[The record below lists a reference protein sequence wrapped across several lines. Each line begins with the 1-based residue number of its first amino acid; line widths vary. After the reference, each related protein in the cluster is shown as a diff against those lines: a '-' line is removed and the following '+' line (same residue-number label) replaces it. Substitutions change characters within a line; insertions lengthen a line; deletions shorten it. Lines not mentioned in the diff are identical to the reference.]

1 MIISN
6 FFSKMGFI
14 ILIEHE
20 RSMMRILIIAP
31 SAYLLGGVQDWLYLL
46 TLGLRNK
53 GYDVRI
59 AIPNNIFHNG
69 VVYNDYYNN
78 INAVYFSNRTGTSEG
93 RVRALSELL
102 MNQPSDLILGV
113 NIGDAYEA
121 YKRVFY
127 RLRDTRMVMTLHAI
141 EGDYLGDIGR
151 YYSLLDGIITTNQ
164 LSRKIITQLAL
175 IEEDRVFYA
184 PYGVKIKSILP
195 EINMDNILSIAWVG
209 RFDDKQKRISD
220 LHRILRGLDQRGIPY
235 ILSIA
240 GDGPYKLQLEKEL
253 DLWIHENRVR
263 IFGFLDK
270 KEMTAFYAQHNILLI
285 TSEWETGPIV
295 AWEAMIS
302 GLVIVS
308 SKYIGYASER
318 ALINET
324 TALLYPIGST
334 EEAANQ
340 LERLVNPDLRQR
352 LARNGRRIAA
362 SRYSL
367 ESSLNSWDK
376 AFGIIL
382 KRERRIQINKLG
394 SHSAEALSGLESRIG
409 IRMAELLRIFLRRK
423 GYCRDPGSEWP
434 HSLYA
439 HTNQKAL
446 LKYAKTLEEN
456 T

>member
-1 MIISN
+1 
-6 FFSKMGFI
+6 
-14 ILIEHE
+14 
-20 RSMMRILIIAP
+20 MRILIIAP
-31 SAYLLGGVQDWLYLL
+31 SAYLLGGVQDWVYLL

-53 GYDVRI
+53 GYDVKV

-69 VVYNDYYNN
+69 VIYNRYYNDT
-78 INAVYFSNRTGTSEG
+78 NAIYFSNKTSTSEG

-102 MNQPSDLILGV
+102 INQPSDLILGV

-127 RLRDTRMVMTLHAI
+127 RLGDTRMVMTLHAI

-151 YYSLLDGIITTNQ
+151 YNSLLDGVITTNR
-164 LSRKIITQLAL
+164 LSKRIITELTL
-175 IEEDRVFYA
+175 IEENRIFYA
-184 PYGVKIKSILP
+184 PYGVKIESDLP
-195 EINMDNILSIAWVG
+195 VRNMADNLSIAWVG
-209 RFDDKQKRISD
+209 RLDNEQKRISD
-220 LHRILRGLDQRGIPY
+220 LRNILRCLDQRNIPY

-240 GDGPYKLQLEKEL
+240 GDGPHKIYLEKEL
-253 DLWIHENRVR
+253 NFWIRSNKVR
-263 IFGFLDK
+263 ILGFLDK
-270 KEMTAFYAQHNILLI
+270 KGLREFYAQHNILLI

-302 GLVIVS
+302 GLVVVS
-308 SKYIGYASER
+308 SEYIGYASEG
-318 ALINET
+318 ALINEE
-324 TALLYPIGST
+324 TALLYPIGSS
-334 EEAANQ
+334 EEAASQ
-340 LERLVNPDLRQR
+340 LERLVDSNLRQR
-352 LARNGRRIAA
+352 LALNGRKMAT

-367 ESSLNSWDK
+367 ESSLNNWEK

-382 KRERRIQINKLG
+382 KRERRKQIKERR
-394 SHSAEALSGLESRIG
+394 SHSAEVLSGLESRVGVRI
-409 IRMAELLRIFLRRK
+409 AELLRIFLRRK

-434 HSLYA
+434 HSLYG